1 MEQIFNKFSKIHKN
15 YMELMSPLS
24 DIQNNLNNSM
34 LCFDPVITSKVQEV
48 AKLFSNS
55 NFKLFQENEKK
66 IIELYKPILNNDLKI
81 VADTLMNQKIFDSTV
96 FKIFQENQQIFEEF
110 IKINKFNIPTF
121 EIEKYFNNID
131 EIDYDCI
138 SEIITKDLT
147 KEEKDEVNNLIDLS
161 FKNLTNDKFFEKLS
175 IIEKKKIIN
184 YLFTLI
190 FVVIPSIIFYYELI
204 QNKAIYFVN
213 RDNVKIRETPTS
225 ETDKNIMK
233 ELNRNEYVIKID
245 SKGNWVK
252 VKYNLE
258 DGKEIEGWI
267 YNTKLSKID

>member
-1 MEQIFNKFSKIHKN
+1 
-15 YMELMSPLS
+15 MELMNPLS

-55 NFKLFQENEKK
+55 DFKLLQENQKK

-96 FKIFQENQQIFEEF
+96 FKVFQENQQIFEEF

-161 FKNLTNDKFFEKLS
+161 FKNLTDNEFFKNLPYKNSVKKGIFIICIIYFILS
-175 IIEKKKIIN
+175 D
-184 YLFTLI
+184 F
-190 FVVIPSIIFYYELI
+190 IPTVNFYYELI